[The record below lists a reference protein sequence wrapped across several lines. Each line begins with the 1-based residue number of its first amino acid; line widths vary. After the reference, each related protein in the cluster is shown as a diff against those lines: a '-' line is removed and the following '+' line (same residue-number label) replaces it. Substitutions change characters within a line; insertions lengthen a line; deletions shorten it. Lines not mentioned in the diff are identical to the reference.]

1 MKINGYAKCCSCT
14 RLAILFFFN
23 NAMKERKEIVKAY
36 DEAVQSGKN
45 VALAS
50 LVHLEGSSYRRPG
63 ARMLV
68 NDEGELTGAI
78 SGGCLEGDALRKA
91 MYALSQQRSM
101 LVTYDTS
108 DEDDM
113 TIGIQ
118 LGCAGVIQV
127 LFEPID
133 PTKQDNPIQL
143 IRKALAIRQEAVM
156 VTLFNLS
163 NKHAD
168 QPGTCLLMESN
179 GTISGAIPIQGME
192 KIVMEDV
199 QLVMRNK
206 KSLFREYQADG
217 ISMTAFIEFLQP
229 SISLVVVGAGND
241 AVPMMQIADTLGWD
255 VRIVD
260 GRNTHARPERFVAA
274 CQVLVSKPE
283 ALLDQLHID
292 SSTVFVTMTHNYNY
306 DISILK
312 TLLPTQTPYIGMLGP
327 QKKLDRMLDELRQ
340 EGIQLDE
347 AMLSKVYGPTGLEI
361 GAETPEEIAL
371 SIIAEIQAVMEG
383 KQGGMLKH
391 KPDVIHAR
399 EDTRIEK
406 KQFFTSL

>member
-1 MKINGYAKCCSCT
+1 
-14 RLAILFFFN
+14 
-23 NAMKERKEIVKAY
+23 MKELKEIVKAY
-36 DEAVQSGKN
+36 DAAVQSGKG

-50 LVHLEGSSYRRPG
+50 VVHLEGSSYRRPG

-78 SGGCLEGDALRKA
+78 SGGCLEGDALRRA
-91 MYALSQQRSM
+91 LYALSQQRSR
-101 LVTYDTS
+101 LVSYDTS

-133 PTKQDNPIQL
+133 PAKQDNPIQL
-143 IRKALAIRQEAVM
+143 IRKALAVRQQAVM

-179 GTISGAIPIQGME
+179 GNISGSIPIQGIE
-192 KIVMEDV
+192 KFVMEDV
-199 QLVMRNK
+199 LQAMRNK
-206 KSLFREYQADG
+206 KSVFREYQAEG

-229 SISLVVVGAGND
+229 PISLVVVGAGND

-283 ALLDQLHID
+283 AVLDQLSMD
-292 SSTVFVTMTHNYNY
+292 SRTVFVMMTHNYNY
-306 DISILK
+306 DLSMLK
-312 TLLPTQTPYIGMLGP
+312 ALLPTQTPYIGMLGP
-327 QKKLDRMLDELRQ
+327 KKKLDRMLDELRQ
-340 EGIQLDE
+340 EGVKLDD
-347 AMLSKVYGPTGLEI
+347 AMLSKVHGPTGLEI

-371 SIIAEIQAVMEG
+371 SIIAEIQAVVEG
-383 KQGGMLKH
+383 KAGGMLKH

-399 EDTRIEK
+399 EDIRIEK
-406 KQFFTSL
+406 TNLFTSL

>member
-1 MKINGYAKCCSCT
+1 MGMQNAVHDSDQPL
-14 RLAILFFFN
+14 RLIFHFFN
-23 NAMKERKEIVKAY
+23 YAMKELKEIVKAY
-36 DEAVQSGKN
+36 DEAFQSGKG

-50 LVHLEGSSYRRPG
+50 VVHLEGSSYRRPG

-91 MYALSQQRSM
+91 LYALSQQQSR

-133 PTKQDNPIQL
+133 PNKRDNPIQL

-163 NKHAD
+163 NKNAD

-179 GTISGAIPIQGME
+179 GNITGTIPIQGIE
-192 KIVMEDV
+192 KVAMGDV
-199 QLVMRNK
+199 LQAMQQK
-206 KSLFREYQADG
+206 KSVFREYHTDG
-217 ISMTAFIEFLQP
+217 MSITAFIEFMQP
-229 SISLVVVGAGND
+229 AISLVVVGAGND

-274 CQVLVSKPE
+274 CQILVSKPE
-283 ALLDQLHID
+283 AVLEQLPMD
-292 SSTVFVTMTHNYNY
+292 SRTVFVMMTHNYNY
-306 DISILK
+306 DLSMLK
-312 TLLPTQTPYIGMLGP
+312 ALLSTQTPYIGMLGP
-327 QKKLDRMLDELRQ
+327 KKKLDRMLDELRQ
-340 EGIQLDE
+340 EGMQLDE
-347 AMLSKVYGPTGLEI
+347 AMLSKVHGPTGLEI

-371 SIIAEIQAVMEG
+371 SVIAEIQAVVKG
-383 KQGGMLKH
+383 KAGGMLKH

-406 KQFFTSL
+406 TDFFPSL

>member
-1 MKINGYAKCCSCT
+1 MKINGYAKCCSCS

-50 LVHLEGSSYRRPG
+50 LVHLDGSSYRRPG

-292 SSTVFVTMTHNYNY
+292 SSTVFVMMTHNYNY

-312 TLLPTQTPYIGMLGP
+312 ALLPTQTPYIGMLGP
-327 QKKLDRMLDELRQ
+327 QKKLDRMLDESRQ